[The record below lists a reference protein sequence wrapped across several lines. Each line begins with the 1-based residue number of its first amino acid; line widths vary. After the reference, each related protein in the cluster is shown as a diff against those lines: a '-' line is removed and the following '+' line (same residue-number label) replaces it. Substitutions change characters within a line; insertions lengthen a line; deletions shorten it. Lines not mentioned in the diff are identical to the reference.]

1 MRPLSP
7 FLVLAA
13 GLVLPFAV
21 PDAAAAPRGHGFA
34 HGGVG
39 RAAFLGHRPAFHHAW
54 RQRHHRHHGFH
65 HRFHRLPRF
74 GGFWPSHAEPG
85 YVVPPL
91 YLQPDFAAPAYPT
104 VLDLPELTGIRGA
117 PAAQP
122 VIYVLGGSGRRARLG
137 RKGRLGR
144 AGNGVAYVHGGFVAG
159 LADPWEAGPRIVEV
173 PPRRV
178 P

>member
-21 PDAAAAPRGHGFA
+21 SDAAAGPRAQGFA
-34 HGGVG
+34 HGGAG
-39 RAAFLGHRPAFHHAW
+39 RAAMLAHRPAFHHAW
-54 RQRHHRHHGFH
+54 RGHHRRHGFQ
-65 HRFHRLPRF
+65 HRFRRLPRF
-74 GGFWPSHAEPG
+74 GGFWPGYSEPVHFAPSPA
-85 YVVPPL
+85 YAR
-91 YLQPDFAAPAYPT
+91 PDLAAPGYPT
-104 VLDLPELTGIRGA
+104 VLDLPELTGIRSA
-117 PAAQP
+117 PAAAP
-122 VIYVLGGSGRRARLG
+122 VIYVLGGSGRGARLG

-144 AGNGVAYVHGGFVAG
+144 SGAVAFVHGGLAAG

-173 PPRRV
+173 PTRRV